1 MTLKIVVAGAGVSG
15 LTTAVVLAEAG
26 HDVSIVAR
34 EADAPASLAAA
45 AIWYPYHVGGAE
57 LDAWAGDT
65 RAVLLEL
72 CGVAGSGVS
81 LVDFAIDDAPVVRV
95 PLMDAPRY
103 LAYLRDRFG
112 GPLVQRELRTLE
124 ELEADVIVNCTG
136 IGARELCGDEALHAG
151 HGVSLVTRRQKIDR
165 AVVRSEPL
173 TYVIPRPGDCLLGG
187 YDEPVAAG
195 DADIAAIVDRC
206 RRLVP
211 GLEGTVVAARHGI
224 RPLRHAVRLE
234 REGRVIHNYG
244 HGGAGFTLSWGCA
257 AAVQRMV

>member
-34 EADAPASLAAA
+34 EVEAPASLAAA
-45 AIWYPYHVGGAE
+45 AVWYPYHVGGAE
-57 LDAWAGDT
+57 LDAWAEDT
-65 RAVLLEL
+65 RAMLLEL

-81 LVDFAIDDAPVVRV
+81 LVDFSIDAAPVVRV

-112 GPLVQRELRTLE
+112 RPIVQREIRTFAE
-124 ELEADVIVNCTG
+124 IEADVVVNCTG
-136 IGARELCGDEALHAG
+136 FGARELCGDAALHAG
-151 HGVSLVTRRQKIDR
+151 HGVSLVTRPQRIDR

-173 TYVIPRPGDCLLGG
+173 TYVIPRPDDCILGG
-187 YDEPVAAG
+187 YDAPVPASEDDVAA
-195 DADIAAIVDRC
+195 ILPRC
-206 RRLVP
+206 RDLVP
-211 GLEGTVVAARHGI
+211 GIDGTIVAVRYGI

-234 REGRVIHNYG
+234 RDGRVIHNYG

-257 AAVQRMV
+257 FRVRNLC

>member
-1 MTLKIVVAGAGVSG
+1 LKIVVAGAGISG

-26 HDVSIVAR
+26 HEVSIVAR
-34 EADAPASLAAA
+34 ELEAPASLAAA

-57 LDAWAGDT
+57 LDLWAEET
-65 RAVLLEL
+65 RAVLLPL
-72 CGVAGSGVS
+72 CGVRGSGVS
-81 LVDFAIDDAPVVRV
+81 LVDFAIDDAAPERV

-112 GPLVQRELRTLE
+112 GQVLQREIRSFEALE
-124 ELEADVIVNCTG
+124 GDVIVNCTG
-136 IGARELCGDEALHAG
+136 FGARELCGDEALHAG
-151 HGVSLVTRRQKIDR
+151 HGVSLVIPRQRIGR

-173 TYVIPRPGDCLLGG
+173 TYVIPRPGDCVLGG
-187 YDEPVAAG
+187 YDAPLPAS
-195 DADIAAIVDRC
+195 DADLDAIVARC
-206 RRLVP
+206 RELVP
-211 GLEGTVVAARHGI
+211 GLEGSVAAARHGI
-224 RPLRHAVRLE
+224 RPLRDAVRLE